1 MLTLT
6 KVTIIELDT
15 KMATDEIVYINVQQI
30 TEDINLAS
38 LMVKLL
44 KNSKDAENES
54 LFLKTELLRT
64 TNFPRKGIDLYQD
77 FLSENSIILR
87 LDQVRI
93 A

>member
-1 MLTLT
+1 
-6 KVTIIELDT
+6 
-15 KMATDEIVYINVQQI
+15 MATDEIVYINVQQI
-30 TEDINLAS
+30 TEDINRAS